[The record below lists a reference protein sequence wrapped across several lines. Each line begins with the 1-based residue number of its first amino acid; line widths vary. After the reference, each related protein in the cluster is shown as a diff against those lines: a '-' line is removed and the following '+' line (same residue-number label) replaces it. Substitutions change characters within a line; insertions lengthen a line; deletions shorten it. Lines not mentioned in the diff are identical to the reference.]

1 MKTNEIFEHVL
12 QIVCEECELCYGELI
27 NGANKNAVDARCLL
41 ICALVSLGFSEENTA
56 AYLSMT
62 RQGGEQIEKQPETA
76 VLGKFYPVND
86 KSTGQQQDSH
96 RNPRIA
102 TAIAIRLYASDIG
115 RNHQLYLYGKNVC
128 FQSRAQWW
136 RKQVRHHGFIAQPD
150 GR

>member
-62 RQGGEQIEKQPETA
+62 RQGVNKLKNSLKQRCSGSFILTTTNQR
-76 VLGKFYPVND
+76 VSN
-86 KSTGQQQDSH
+86 
-96 RNPRIA
+96 R
-102 TAIAIRLYASDIG
+102 IAIRLYAADIG

-136 RKQVRHHGFIAQPD
+136 RKLISETYINI
-150 GR
+150 

>member
-62 RQGGEQIEKQPETA
+62 RQGVNKLKNSLKQRCSGSFILSTTLPRERDCRVRQDIDSFESRICGKAKAGAGDCHPQRADVRNEQKHGRPNGHEQKTDGTA
-76 VLGKFYPVND
+76 
-86 KSTGQQQDSH
+86 
-96 RNPRIA
+96 R
-102 TAIAIRLYASDIG
+102 
-115 RNHQLYLYGKNVC
+115 C
-128 FQSRAQWW
+128 C
-136 RKQVRHHGFIAQPD
+136 
-150 GR
+150 

>member
-62 RQGGEQIEKQPETA
+62 RQGVERKKRFNIHFALCPDKYGILA
-76 VLGKFYPVND
+76 VIFRFV
-86 KSTGQQQDSH
+86 
-96 RNPRIA
+96 
-102 TAIAIRLYASDIG
+102 
-115 RNHQLYLYGKNVC
+115 VC
-128 FQSRAQWW
+128 LMM
-136 RKQVRHHGFIAQPD
+136 
-150 GR
+150 

>member
-62 RQGGEQIEKQPETA
+62 RQGVNKLKNSLKQRCSGSFI
-76 VLGKFYPVND
+76 L
-86 KSTGQQQDSH
+86 STTNQRVS
-96 RNPRIA
+96 NRIA
-102 TAIAIRLYASDIG
+102 TEAPAFVFNSMSIIFAE
-115 RNHQLYLYGKNVC
+115 N
-128 FQSRAQWW
+128 FP
-136 RKQVRHHGFIAQPD
+136 HHSFC
-150 GR
+150 

>member
-62 RQGGEQIEKQPETA
+62 RQGVNKLKNSLKQRCSGSFI
-76 VLGKFYPVND
+76 L
-86 KSTGQQQDSH
+86 
-96 RNPRIA
+96 A
-102 TAIAIRLYASDIG
+102 TTNQRVSNRIAIRLYAADIG

>member
-62 RQGGEQIEKQPETA
+62 RQIKSCLPLWLKFLLFSHFEHRIFLAAYHIHISQIMT
-76 VLGKFYPVND
+76 
-86 KSTGQQQDSH
+86 
-96 RNPRIA
+96 
-102 TAIAIRLYASDIG
+102 
-115 RNHQLYLYGKNVC
+115 
-128 FQSRAQWW
+128 
-136 RKQVRHHGFIAQPD
+136 
-150 GR
+150 

>member
-41 ICALVSLGFSEENTA
+41 ICALVSLGFTEENIA
-56 AYLSMT
+56 SYSD
-62 RQGGEQIEKQPETA
+62 
-76 VLGKFYPVND
+76 ND

-102 TAIAIRLYASDIG
+102 TAIAIRLYAADIG